1 MNDLYT
7 SKTQYLRL
15 LNPGPIMRVLG
26 LLVLIFSLGWTDFA
40 LSSNLTVSN
49 VALRNRNATAG
60 PNHPSNYADI
70 MASLRWENSWRISTG
85 PANYDAVW
93 VFAKYRVGTEDPVLV
108 GASSV
113 GATVTVPTT
122 AWLRVGMPVVLTGGT
137 GALVNNDRVRVT
149 AVLGPTTFTLSQA
162 PTTPL
167 NKATLV
173 ARRIWQNALLSP
185 TSAHHTAAAGS
196 VIQGVDNRAGVFVY
210 RSGNGSGTMVL
221 DSLRFRWNYG
231 LSDVKDH
238 DLVEIRVFG
247 IEMVAVPTGSFA
259 VGSGGTMSGEFY
271 AAPTLNPRSPFTI
284 TSENAITVDSLTSG
298 ALYYQTS
305 TADQGD
311 RQGPIP
317 ALFPKGYQGFY
328 AMKYEA
334 TQGQYRDFLN
344 TLSYL
349 QQSRVTGLSP
359 TSPVDSPAM
368 VTGNLNRNG
377 LDIQVSGNQALGLPA
392 VYACNLNKAPPYN
405 HSDDGEWLACNWL
418 SWPDIC
424 AYLDWAGL
432 RPMTELEYEKA
443 CRGPVAPVSGEYAW
457 GNPNLT
463 FVTGIR
469 NEGTNEEISFPPAL
483 GANITYQNQGGIRF
497 PTRVGM
503 FADATSNREA
513 AGASYWGIM
522 EMSGNLWEP
531 VVTAGNSEGRAFTGI
546 HGDGLLTIAGYANCT
561 FWPGRVNNE
570 VLGYDGMGLRGSAWD
585 GGGSTAAVSN
595 RSAGSR
601 TLVGRDGTMGC
612 RGVRTMP

>member
-7 SKTQYLRL
+7 SKTQYLRH

-26 LLVLIFSLGWTDFA
+26 LLVLIFSFGWTDFA
-40 LSSNLTVSN
+40 WSSNLTVTN
-49 VALRNRNATAG
+49 VALRSRNTTAG
-60 PNHPSNYADI
+60 PNDSSNYAEI

-113 GATVTVPTT
+113 GTTVTVPTT
-122 AWLRVGMPVVLTGGT
+122 AWLRVGMPIVVTGGT
-137 GALVNNDRVRVT
+137 GAFETNCRV
-149 AVLGPTTFTLSQA
+149 ASILGPTTFTISQA

-173 ARRIWQNALLSP
+173 ARRIWQNARLSHI
-185 TSAHHTAAAGS
+185 SSQHTAAAGS
-196 VIQGVDNRAGVFVY
+196 VIQAVTNYAGVFVY

-231 LSDVKDH
+231 FNGVKDQ
-238 DLVEIRVFG
+238 DLVELRVFG

-344 TLSYL
+344 TLTYQ
-349 QQSRVTGLSP
+349 QQSRRTGLSP
-359 TSPVDSPAM
+359 ASPVDSPAM

-377 LDIQVSGNQALGLPA
+377 LDIQVSGNQALALPA
-392 VYACNLNKAPPYN
+392 TYACNLTKAPPYN

-418 SWPDIC
+418 SWMDVC

-432 RPMTELEYEKA
+432 RPMTELEFEKA
-443 CRGPVAPVSGEYAW
+443 CRGTVTPVSGEFAW
-457 GNPNLT
+457 GNTNLT
-463 FVTGIR
+463 FVTGLR
-469 NEGTNEEISFPPAL
+469 YEGTNEEISFPPAL

-503 FADATSNREA
+503 FADATSNRQA

-531 VVTAGNSEGRAFTGI
+531 VVTVGNSQGKAFTGI
-546 HGDGLLTIAGYANCT
+546 HGDGFLSAAGFANIN
-561 FWPGRVNNE
+561 FWPTRVNSE
-570 VLGYDGMGLRGSAWD
+570 VLLSDGMGLRGSAWD
-585 GGGSTAAVSN
+585 GNGSTAAVSN
-595 RSAGSR
+595 RTAGSR
-601 TLVGRDGTMGC
+601 ILTGRDGTLGC